1 MDMDRVWQKI
11 SEIPGDFWSVLG
23 QMSPYLLLGF
33 AAAGALSLLISART
47 VERHLGG
54 PGFWPVFKA
63 ALFGVPLPLCS
74 CGVIP
79 VGASLHR

>member
-54 PGFWPVFKA
+54 PGF
-63 ALFGVPLPLCS
+63 
-74 CGVIP
+74 
-79 VGASLHR
+79 